1 MTVLLLTQPQPP
13 GPIAEHIHRLAP
25 ALAVATDAAAV
36 DPADVRCI
44 VAYRLAAGVLPR
56 YPALQL
62 LCAASS
68 GVDKLLAV
76 PDLPPTLPVVR
87 VADPLQSAQIAQFV
101 CGHAIAH
108 VRHFAAYR
116 SQQQQAL
123 WQRHAP
129 PAFGSRKATVLG
141 LGHTGQA
148 VARMLAAV
156 GFDVAGWSRS
166 ARAVDGVPSLAGTG
180 ALHTRL
186 AETDVLVCTLPLT
199 ADTESLIDATLLA
212 RLPAAAL
219 LINVGRGEVVADDAL
234 AAALREGRLA
244 GAVLDVHRSEPLPP
258 DAAPWQVP
266 GLAVTPHVA
275 SQPSAL
281 AVAQTVVL
289 ALQRQ
294 QQGQAHPNLVD
305 RSRGY

>member
-13 GPIAEHIHRLAP
+13 GPIAEHIARLAP
-25 ALAVATDAAAV
+25 GLAIATDAVSV
-36 DPADVRCI
+36 DPAAVRCI
-44 VAYRLAAGVLPR
+44 AAYRLAPGVLPR
-56 YPALQL
+56 YPGLQL

-101 CGHAIAH
+101 CGHAIGH

-129 PAFGSRKATVLG
+129 PAFGSPKATVLG

-166 ARAVDGVPSLAGTG
+166 ARDVAGVASLAGTE
-180 ALHTRL
+180 ALQARL
-186 AETDVLVCTLPLT
+186 ADTDVLVCTLPLT
-199 ADTESLIDATLLA
+199 AATERLIDAALLA
-212 RLPAAAL
+212 RLPARAL
-219 LINVGRGEVVADDAL
+219 LINVGRGEVVADEAL
-234 AAALREGRLA
+234 AAALRAGRLA
-244 GAVLDVHRSEPLPP
+244 GAVLDVHRQEPLPA
-258 DAAPWQVP
+258 DAAAWRVP

-281 AVAQTVVL
+281 AVAQTIVQAVQR
-289 ALQRQ
+289 LQR
-294 QQGQAHPNLVD
+294 GEPHPNQVD
-305 RSRGY
+305 RGRGY